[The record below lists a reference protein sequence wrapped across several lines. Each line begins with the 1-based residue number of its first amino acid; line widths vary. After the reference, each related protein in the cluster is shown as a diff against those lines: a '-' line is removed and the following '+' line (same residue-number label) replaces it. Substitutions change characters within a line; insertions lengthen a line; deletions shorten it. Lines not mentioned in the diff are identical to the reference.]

1 MTEFLILKLQG
12 VMQSWGKHTYEDY
25 RPSELFPTRSAL
37 SGLLGACLGIE
48 RQDSTALQALNSS
61 YRYAV
66 RVDQREFNNRKLDIQ
81 RIFDYHTIGESIRA
95 TGGIRKDPIQS
106 YREYLYDAQ
115 FTVALSLNEISSY
128 TLEQLTQA
136 VQTPVYTPF
145 LGRRSCPLSRPLF
158 DSLCKATDALQAL
171 AQVEPFKGPIYSEDH
186 PSNSRFIVRDQ
197 PRYGRNRLFDTR
209 EVYLHQPEEEEDVL
223 QSI

>member
-1 MTEFLILKLQG
+1 MAEFLILRLQG
-12 VMQSWGKHTYEDY
+12 VMQAWGKHTYEDY

-37 SGLLGACLGIE
+37 SGLLGACLGLD
-48 RQDSTALQALNSS
+48 RQDSESLQALDAS

-66 RVDQREFNNRKLDIQ
+66 RVDQRELNGGRLEVQ
-81 RIFDYHTIGESIRA
+81 RIFDYHTINESIRA
-95 TGGIRKDPIQS
+95 TGQVRTDPIQS

-115 FTVALSLNEISSY
+115 FTVALSLTDTSRY

-145 LGRRSCPLSRPLF
+145 LGRHSCPLSRPLF
-158 DSLCKATDALQAL
+158 ERHCEAADAMQAL
-171 AQVEPFKGPIYSEDH
+171 AQVEPGKGPIYSEDH
-186 PSNSRFIVRDQ
+186 PTNSRFTVRDL
-197 PRYGRNRLFDTR
+197 PRYGRSRLFDTR
-209 EVYLHQPEEEEDVL
+209 EVYLHQPEENDVL

>member
-1 MTEFLILKLQG
+1 MADFLILRLQG
-12 VMQSWGKHTYEDY
+12 VMQAWGKHTYEDY

-48 RQDSTALQALNSS
+48 RDDAQGLQTLDAS

-66 RVDQREFNNRKLDIQ
+66 RADQRKLKERVLEVQ
-81 RIFDYHTIGESIRA
+81 RVFDYHTIKESIRA

-115 FTVALSLNEISSY
+115 FTVALSLSEQSAY
-128 TLEQLTQA
+128 TLEKMVQA
-136 VQTPVYTPF
+136 LQAPVYTPF

-158 DSLCKATDALQAL
+158 DKHIEAEDALQAL
-171 AQVEPFKGPIYSEDH
+171 ALTAPGKGSVYSEDH
-186 PSNSRFIVRDQ
+186 PAKTRLTVRDQ
-197 PRYGRNRLFDTR
+197 PRYGRSRLFDTR
-209 EVYLHQPEEEEDVL
+209 EVYLHQPEGNDVF